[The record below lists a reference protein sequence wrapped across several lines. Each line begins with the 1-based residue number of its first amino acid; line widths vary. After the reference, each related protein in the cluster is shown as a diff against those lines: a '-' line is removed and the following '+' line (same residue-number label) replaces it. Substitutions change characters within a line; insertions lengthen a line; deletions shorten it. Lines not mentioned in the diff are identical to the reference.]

1 MENLLILKL
10 VPYCK
15 NRLVAVTAI
24 FLLLF
29 IGSCSSVNLE
39 KEKQMTSSNEQY
51 VTISDK
57 HPGYFQLSDGTPY
70 IPIGLNI
77 IGAGVSDKNGEE
89 GLKQMEEWMQK
100 LSQNGG
106 NFIRLW
112 LSNGFWEVENVNAGQ
127 FNEEQAQR
135 IDKLIELARKYD
147 IRLKMTLEHF
157 RGVAPDESARWS
169 TKNVYHTSQGGP
181 LNSIDEYMTTE
192 EGRQLFLNRIDFFAK
207 RYGSDP
213 VFFGWE
219 LWNEINAM
227 ANPEDA
233 IFYPWH
239 HTMLTAL
246 KKGFPQNLA
255 MQSLG
260 SFDREHWRKV
270 YQMLNAMDE
279 NEVAQIHRYL
289 DLGADMEIC
298 HAPMDV
304 VASSAVRELHSYNLR
319 KPIMLAETGGVE
331 PRHTGPIRYY
341 KMDKD
346 GVLLHDALFAPF
358 FAGAA
363 GGGQNWHWN
372 DYVDANNLWY
382 HYGRFSTAIKGIN
395 PIEEQFLPVHWETGG
410 IRVYALKGGNT
421 IIIWARDKE
430 NSWSNEFEEGNKP
443 RLVNNE
449 NLDII
454 GLTAGK
460 TIQNIE
466 FYNPWDDKWTE
477 IESVNTNI
485 TQPTFSRSLV
495 VKIKLKKLK

>member
-1 MENLLILKL
+1 MKNQVEFLNEKIKKHNLIVILLILL
-10 VPYCK
+10 Y
-15 NRLVAVTAI
+15 
-24 FLLLF
+24 
-29 IGSCSSVNLE
+29 GGCSSSGKKIENHDDIENENYVSVS
-39 KEKQMTSSNEQY
+39 KE
-51 VTISDK
+51 
-57 HPGYFQLSDGTPY
+57 HPNYFELTNGDPY

-77 IGAGVSDKNGEE
+77 IGAGVSNDKEEE
-89 GLKQMEEWMQK
+89 GLLQIEQWMQK
-100 LSQNGG
+100 LSNNGG

-112 LSNGFWEVENVNAGQ
+112 LSNGFWEVENIDSGQ

-135 IDKLIELARKYD
+135 IDKLIELARKYN

-169 TKNVYHTSQGGP
+169 TKNIYHTSQGGP
-181 LNSIDEYMTTE
+181 LNSLDEYMSTD
-192 EGRQLFLNRIDFFAK
+192 EGRQLLLNRIDFFAK

-227 ANPEDA
+227 ADPENSD
-233 IFYPWH
+233 FYPWH
-239 HTMLTAL
+239 HTMLTQL
-246 KKGFPQNLA
+246 KNSFPNNLA

-270 YQMLNAMDE
+270 YQMLNAMNE
-279 NEVAQIHRYL
+279 NEVAQVHRYL
-289 DLGADMEIC
+289 DLGAEMEIC

-304 VASSAVRELHSYNLR
+304 VASSAIRELHSYNLR

-331 PRHTGPIRYY
+331 PKHTGPIRYY

-346 GVLLHDALFAPF
+346 GILLHDALFAPF

-382 HYGRFSTAIKGIN
+382 HYGRFSTAINGIN
-395 PIEEQFLPVHWETGG
+395 PIQEQFLPIYWEMTGV
-410 IRVYALKGGNT
+410 RVYALKGGKTNL
-421 IIIWARDKE
+421 IWVRDKE
-430 NSWSNEFEEGNKP
+430 NSWKNEFEERIAP
-443 RLVNNE
+443 RLVENE
-449 NLDII
+449 LLDVV

-460 TIQNIE
+460 SIQKIE
-466 FYNPWDDKWTE
+466 FYDPWNDQWSETE
-477 IESVNTNI
+477 STSTDVKL
-485 TQPTFSRSLV
+485 PSFSRSLI
-495 VKIKLKKLK
+495 VKITALN